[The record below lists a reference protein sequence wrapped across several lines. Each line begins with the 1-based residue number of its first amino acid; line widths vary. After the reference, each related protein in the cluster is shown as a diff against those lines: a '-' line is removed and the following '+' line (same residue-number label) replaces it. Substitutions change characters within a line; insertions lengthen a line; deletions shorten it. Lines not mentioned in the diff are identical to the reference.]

1 MGPQQMAES
10 NVQPIVSPDADQMR
24 RHLEL
29 LIGGDLGSKRDGLI
43 EIAWRDANTGKLSKA
58 ELFGTDKLEEATAKA
73 VHVHQA
79 LLVATRVRSY
89 RCRTAR
95 PC

>member
-24 RHLEL
+24 QHLEL
-29 LIGGDLGSKRDGLI
+29 LFGGDLGGKHDGLI

-58 ELFGTDKLEEATAKA
+58 ELFGTDKFDEAVKKA
-73 VHVHQA
+73 VEVNCVHGQNWHG
-79 LLVATRVRSY
+79 R
-89 RCRTAR
+89 
-95 PC
+95 